1 MKPIVLI
8 VDDEL
13 DTLIILRILLESK
26 GYDVEEAHNGVEA
39 LEKIKTKKP
48 DLILLDVMMPEMDG
62 YTVCRKIKSEKD
74 TKNIAV
80 ILLTVRALSVDIEK
94 GKKCGADFYIT
105 KPFDSYALL
114 NDIHKIL
121 SKKKLSKA

>member
-1 MKPIVLI
+1 MKPIILI

-13 DTLIILRILLESK
+13 DTLTILRILLESK

-39 LEKIKTKKP
+39 LEQVKAKKP
-48 DLILLDVMMPEMDG
+48 DLMLLDVMMPEMDG
-62 YTVCRKIKSEKD
+62 YTVCRTIKSEEKTQD
-74 TKNIAV
+74 ISV
-80 ILLTVRALSVDIEK
+80 ILLTVRALPEDVAK
-94 GKKCGADFYIT
+94 GKGCGADFYIT

-121 SKKKLSKA
+121 VKKEK